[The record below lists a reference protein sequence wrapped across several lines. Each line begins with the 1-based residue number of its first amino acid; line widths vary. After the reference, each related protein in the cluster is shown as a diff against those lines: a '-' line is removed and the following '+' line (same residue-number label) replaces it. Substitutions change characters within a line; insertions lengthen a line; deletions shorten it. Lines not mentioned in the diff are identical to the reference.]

1 MSWEKWLLPDPLHL
15 FSLPKQKQ
23 MQPDSFEQPA
33 TADEGGYIPILFGT
47 RNLKRQNWGYFGDV
61 KQVAI
66 KSKSGK
72 K

>member
-1 MSWEKWLLPDPLHL
+1 MSIWKWLDPLGL
-15 FSLPKQKQ
+15 FSPSKQKETP
-23 MQPDSFEQPA
+23 PDSLEQPA
-33 TADEGGYIPILFGT
+33 TADEGGYIPILWGT
-47 RNLKRQNWGYFGDV
+47 RPIKTQNYTFFGDV